1 MTTTPLH
8 VLTPTLTS
16 PESPAGAIHIKFTL
30 TDQFNNKERNHTH
43 HTAFRSGYLSKTDI
57 HHFINT
63 LLHLILLLY
72 LIDNILK
79 DRKNCKDKKG
89 DLEVLI
95 NECPC

>member
-1 MTTTPLH
+1 MTTTPLY

-43 HTAFRSGYLSKTDI
+43 HTAFSSGYISKTDI
-57 HHFINT
+57 HHNT
-63 LLHLILLLY
+63 LLHFILLY
-72 LIDNILK
+72 LINILK